1 MHRDKLLKK
10 ITLINLGIIFV
21 GLLAI
26 LLKRSSLPNVVPLFY
41 SRPWGE
47 EQLAAKDWLFLIP
60 GSSFVVFV
68 LSSQIGRLLLKK
80 SGNFLPYI
88 LNGTSL
94 LYSILGTVTLLK
106 IVFLVT

>member
-1 MHRDKLLKK
+1 MHKNKLLNK
-10 ITLINLGIIFV
+10 ITLVNFGIIFV

-26 LLKRSSLPNVVPLFY
+26 LLKRSSLPNFVPLFY

-47 EQLAAKDWLFLIP
+47 EQLAAKNWLFLIP

-68 LSSQIGRLLLKK
+68 LSSQTGRLLLKR
-80 SGNFLPYI
+80 NEDFLPFI